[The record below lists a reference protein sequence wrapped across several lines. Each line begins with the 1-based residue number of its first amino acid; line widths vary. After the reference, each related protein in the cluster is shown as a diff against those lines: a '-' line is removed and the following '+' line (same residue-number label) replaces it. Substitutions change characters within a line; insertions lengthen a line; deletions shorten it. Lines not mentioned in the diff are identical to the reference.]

1 MTDLTV
7 FVFFAI
13 FIFKNFSFIFELVA
27 VDPGF
32 SYVLIKKES
41 MNLLLIKQK
50 KKTVIIYK
58 MFFPQSQYPQYY

>member
-7 FVFFAI
+7 FVFFVI
-13 FIFKNFSFIFELVA
+13 IIIFKNFSFIFELVA

-41 MNLLLIKQK
+41 MNLLLIKK
-50 KKTVIIYK
+50 NL
-58 MFFPQSQYPQYY
+58 

>member
-41 MNLLLIKQK
+41 VNLLLIK

>member
-41 MNLLLIKQK
+41 VNLLLIK
-50 KKTVIIYK
+50 KKTRNNL
-58 MFFPQSQYPQYY
+58 

>member
-41 MNLLLIKQK
+41 VNLLLIKK
-50 KKTVIIYK
+50 KNVIIYK

>member
-50 KKTVIIYK
+50 KKNRNNL
-58 MFFPQSQYPQYY
+58 

>member
-27 VDPGF
+27 VDPGS

-41 MNLLLIKQK
+41 MNLLLI
-50 KKTVIIYK
+50 
-58 MFFPQSQYPQYY
+58 

>member
-41 MNLLLIKQK
+41 NLLLIKQK
-50 KKTVIIYK
+50 QKNRNNL
-58 MFFPQSQYPQYY
+58 